1 MSNEVLDKLNQ
12 AVNDDDAT
20 AASSVKEALDQPAG
34 KESKA
39 SAEQTTKP
47 GQKAQE
53 KSQSVPYDRFK
64 EKVDAL
70 EQAQA
75 KLEEYTERDK
85 ELSVRLAQFES
96 DHDVLERLRG
106 LAGQDRYKPLVET
119 LDKALRGIHEDVESG
134 DKTEKQ
140 GEVATKKLFE
150 DHKVQLEDALAQA
163 RADMIWQQVQSVSEQ
178 MLDALGEEYDR
189 QDKEAIARLWTP
201 ATDWDA
207 IEENPDD
214 LRAHL
219 LDSLKT
225 VVESYGEPRGA
236 LKQKIS
242 QFEQNAQ
249 QTTETTVTP
258 KPEEELKGILEKDWG
273 KLKTNADGKVI
284 GAEHSDEEY
293 TAVMAKVMKMGRRS

>member
-1 MSNEVLDKLNQ
+1 MSNEIMDKLNQ
-12 AVNDDDAT
+12 AVNDDTTT
-20 AASSVKEALDQPAG
+20 ADSVKEALAQPAG
-34 KESKA
+34 KETKA

-70 EQAQA
+70 EEATA
-75 KLEEYTERDK
+75 KLDQLTERDK
-85 ELSVRLAQFES
+85 ELSVQLARFEQS
-96 DHDVLERLRG
+96 NDVIERLRG
-106 LAGQDRYKPLVET
+106 LAQDDRYKPLVET
-119 LDKALRGIHEDVESG
+119 LDKALRGIHEEVKEG

-178 MLDALGEEYDR
+178 MLDALGDEYDD
-189 QDKEAIARLWTP
+189 QDKQAIAKLWTP

-207 IEENPDD
+207 IEENPDV
-214 LRAHL
+214 LRQEL
-219 LDSLKT
+219 LESLKT
-225 VVESYGEPRGA
+225 VVEGYGEPRGA
-236 LKQKIS
+236 LKTKIS

-249 QTTETTVTP
+249 QTTETPARVDP
-258 KPEEELKGILEKDWG
+258 KEELKGILEKDWG
-273 KLKTNADGKVI
+273 KINTSADGKTSK
-284 GAEHSDEEY
+284 AEYSEEDF
-293 TAVMAKVMKMGRRS
+293 TATLAKVMKMGRR